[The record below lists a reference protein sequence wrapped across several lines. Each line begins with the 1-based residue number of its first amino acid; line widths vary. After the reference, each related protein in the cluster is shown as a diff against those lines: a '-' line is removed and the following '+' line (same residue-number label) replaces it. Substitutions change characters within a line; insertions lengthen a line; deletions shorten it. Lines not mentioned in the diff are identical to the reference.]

1 MAHGVADG
9 EHGDVVRGAEAVEPV
24 AADPVVAVRGQVA
37 AGQLQPAGRGQL
49 RQHRPLQRLGD
60 AAALLQ
66 QPLGAPPLTGR
77 DVGGLRGARRHD
89 PQLQLRR
96 AGAGQV
102 GEHGQVGL
110 GPPARLVVDGA
121 QRADHPA
128 VGVGQRHARVGD
140 DLQLRNGEVA
150 PHQGV
155 AARVLDD
162 EGLGGGDH
170 VLAERVAQRGATLAL
185 VRLGQAGRA
194 GEHLLLGAHQG
205 HQGHRHRQ
213 LVTDQ
218 PHEPL
223 ERLVRRGRQQGPG
236 RQREQ
241 GRRRLARGGSR
252 RCGA

>member
-1 MAHGVADG
+1 VAHGVADG

-77 DVGGLRGARRHD
+77 DVGSLRGARRHD

-128 VGVGQRHARVGD
+128 VGVRQRHARVGD
-140 DLQLRNGEVA
+140 DLQLGNGEVV
-150 PHQGV
+150 PHQGWRR
-155 AARVLDD
+155 ASSMTR
-162 EGLGGGDH
+162 GS
-170 VLAERVAQRGATLAL
+170 AEATTCWQNEWLS
-185 VRLGQAGRA
+185 G
-194 GEHLLLGAHQG
+194 
-205 HQGHRHRQ
+205 
-213 LVTDQ
+213 
-218 PHEPL
+218 
-223 ERLVRRGRQQGPG
+223 VRRSLCYGSSRPAAPG
-236 RQREQ
+236 NT
-241 GRRRLARGGSR
+241 
-252 RCGA
+252 